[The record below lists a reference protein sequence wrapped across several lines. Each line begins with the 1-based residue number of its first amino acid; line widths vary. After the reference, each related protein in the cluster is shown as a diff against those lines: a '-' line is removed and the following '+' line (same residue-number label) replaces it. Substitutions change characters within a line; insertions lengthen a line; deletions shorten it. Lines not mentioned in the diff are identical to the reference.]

1 MLKIIYNSI
10 YILTLQVEFSQI
22 MVKHQ
27 EEEEEE
33 HQEEEEDQE
42 EGEEEEHRQKR
53 SIKKKKRSIKSLSG
67 TLINS
72 PP

>member
-10 YILTLQVEFSQI
+10 YFLSLQVEFSQI

-27 EEEEEE
+27 EEEEE

-53 SIKKKKRSIKSLSG
+53 SIKSLSG